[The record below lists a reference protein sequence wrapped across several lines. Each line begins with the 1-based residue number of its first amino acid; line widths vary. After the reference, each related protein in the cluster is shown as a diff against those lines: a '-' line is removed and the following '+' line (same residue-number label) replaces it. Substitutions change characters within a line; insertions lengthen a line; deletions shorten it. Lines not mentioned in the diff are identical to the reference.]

1 MSTIPRVL
9 SIVALVL
16 LWLILSTLFPPTI
29 VPGPVPVVKAMWQ
42 NIQSGQAFFHIYK
55 TLLRVGL
62 GLILTM
68 ILGVAAGTL
77 MGLYR
82 KGEAFL
88 DAWVTVGLTVPAI
101 VYSIIC
107 LLWFGLN
114 DRAAIVA
121 IGTICI
127 SNRGDQRLARHQ
139 GHRHSTRQ
147 HGQRISHSEAAIV
160 RKIIFPQLVPHILG
174 AMRYALGIC
183 WKICTTVELIGMSSG
198 VGYMMNYWFGLF
210 SMTQVFAWTLSF
222 LLVMF
227 AIEYLLF
234 KPVEN
239 RLTRWRVGTRSA
251 AGRRVIAIRLQ
262 NVSKDFLAAEW
273 EAAARPRKCQF

>member
-9 SIVALVL
+9 SIAALIL
-16 LWLILSTLFPPTI
+16 IWLILSMLFPPSI
-29 VPGPVPVVKAMWQ
+29 VPGPIPVAKAMWQ
-42 NIQSGQAFFHIYK
+42 NIQSGQAFYHIFK
-55 TLLRVGL
+55 TLLRVGF
-62 GLILTM
+62 GLVLTM
-68 ILGVAAGTL
+68 ALGIAVGTA

-114 DRAAIVA
+114 DRAAIIAIGVSAFPTVA
-121 IGTICI
+121 ISIW
-127 SNRGDQRLARHQ
+127 Q
-139 GHRHSTRQ
+139 GIKGIDTQLVGMAKAFHIPRS
-147 HGQRISHSEAAIV
+147 AIV

-222 LLVMF
+222 LLVML

-234 KPVEN
+234 KPVEK
-239 RLTRWRVGTRSA
+239 RLTRWR
-251 AGRRVIAIRLQ
+251 AGVAVPLG
-262 NVSKDFLAAEW
+262 V
-273 EAAARPRKCQF
+273 

>member
-1 MSTIPRVL
+1 MNTIPRVL
-9 SIVALVL
+9 SIAG
-16 LWLILSTLFPPTI
+16 LILIWVVLSVLFPPTI
-29 VPGPVPVVKAMWQ
+29 VPGPVAVVKAMWQ
-42 NIQSGQAFFHIYK
+42 NIQSGQAFYHLFK

-62 GLILTM
+62 GLLLTM
-68 ILGVAAGTL
+68 VLGIAVGTA
-77 MGLYR
+77 MGLYKR
-82 KGEAFL
+82 GEAFL

-114 DRAAIVA
+114 DRAAIIAIGVSAFPAVA
-121 IGTICI
+121 ISIWQGIKGIDTQLV
-127 SNRGDQRLARHQ
+127 GMARAFHIP
-139 GHRHSTRQ
+139 RR
-147 HGQRISHSEAAIV
+147 AIV
-160 RKIIFPQLVPHILG
+160 AKIIFPQLVPHILG

-234 KPVEN
+234 KPVER
-239 RLTRWRVGTRSA
+239 RLTRWRTA
-251 AGRRVIAIRLQ
+251 IAVPLG
-262 NVSKDFLAAEW
+262 V
-273 EAAARPRKCQF
+273 

>member
-1 MSTIPRVL
+1 MNTIPRVL
-9 SIVALVL
+9 SIAG
-16 LWLILSTLFPPTI
+16 LILIWVVLSVLFPPTI
-29 VPGPVPVVKAMWQ
+29 VPGPVAVVKAMWQ
-42 NIQSGQAFFHIYK
+42 NIQSGQAFYHLFK

-62 GLILTM
+62 GLLLTM
-68 ILGVAAGTL
+68 VLGIAVGTA
-77 MGLYR
+77 MGLYKR
-82 KGEAFL
+82 GEAFL

-114 DRAAIVA
+114 DRAAIIAIGVSAFPTVA
-121 IGTICI
+121 ISIWQGIKGIDTQLV
-127 SNRGDQRLARHQ
+127 GMARAFHIP
-139 GHRHSTRQ
+139 RR
-147 HGQRISHSEAAIV
+147 AIV
-160 RKIIFPQLVPHILG
+160 AKIIFPQLVPHILG

-234 KPVEN
+234 KPVER
-239 RLTRWRVGTRSA
+239 RLTRWRTA
-251 AGRRVIAIRLQ
+251 IAVPLG
-262 NVSKDFLAAEW
+262 V
-273 EAAARPRKCQF
+273 